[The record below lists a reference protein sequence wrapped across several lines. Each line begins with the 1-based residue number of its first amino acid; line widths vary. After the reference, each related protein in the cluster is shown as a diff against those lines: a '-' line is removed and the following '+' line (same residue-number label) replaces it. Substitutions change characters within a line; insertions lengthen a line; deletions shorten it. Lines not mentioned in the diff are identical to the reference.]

1 MLEPLESTTEM
12 RRVQAEDA
20 SKIHGNRNAELNI
33 GDKNKDV
40 NGKQKTFQSRL
51 CGGAPISQRHQQR
64 GVGTPQACVPR
75 QALHRASVAYVRT
88 EMSFTEET
96 KIKAGVSGKVKA
108 KQTARNTSQKF
119 TFVFPIQP
127 PKHAPFQGVCIT
139 ALIST
144 EL

>member
-51 CGGAPISQRHQQR
+51 CGGAPIS
-64 GVGTPQACVPR
+64 
-75 QALHRASVAYVRT
+75 
-88 EMSFTEET
+88 
-96 KIKAGVSGKVKA
+96 
-108 KQTARNTSQKF
+108 
-119 TFVFPIQP
+119 
-127 PKHAPFQGVCIT
+127 
-139 ALIST
+139 
-144 EL
+144 

>member
-51 CGGAPISQRHQQR
+51 CGGAPISQRHQH
-64 GVGTPQACVPR
+64 PR
-75 QALHRASVAYVRT
+75 RASPDR
-88 EMSFTEET
+88 
-96 KIKAGVSGKVKA
+96 
-108 KQTARNTSQKF
+108 
-119 TFVFPIQP
+119 
-127 PKHAPFQGVCIT
+127 
-139 ALIST
+139 LST
-144 EL
+144 EQVLLT